1 MRTQARP
8 TILLITLLL
17 APLTGCGD
25 DLIGPVYPEDVE
37 FAPETEVDLTA
48 MTRLQSGV
56 YVQTLEAGQ
65 GIGVGDGTEV
75 VLDYSLRLSSGTLI
89 EQRQDVPFVI
99 ATGRVIDGFYLGMQG
114 ARQGET
120 RLIVIPSHL
129 GYGELGQGQVPGGA
143 VLVFKVTVD
152 EVVVEEG

>member
-8 TILLITLLL
+8 LIPLLALLL
-17 APLTGCGD
+17 VSLAGCGD

-37 FAPETEVDLTA
+37 FAPETEVDLDA

-65 GIGVGDGTEV
+65 GLGVGDGTEV
-75 VLDYSLRLSSGTLI
+75 VLDYSLRLSGGRLI
-89 EQRQDVPFVI
+89 EQRQGVGFLI
-99 ATGRVIDGFYLGMQG
+99 ASGAVIDGFYLGMQG
-114 ARQGET
+114 AREGET

-129 GYGELGQGQVPGGA
+129 GYGEVGSGQVPGGA
-143 VLVFKVTVD
+143 VLVFKVTVV
-152 EVVVEEG
+152 EVDIGES